1 MKVTLINW
9 WMIWR
14 RMVLTISTT
23 KLFLAEILDVDY
35 NFHRWTSKPT
45 ENYSVSSKR
54 NLQATWT
61 THNNEKS
68 AVQEVYDEFGIRV
81 YPIVTVVDIIEAIED
96 GTIDG
101 KEHLEA
107 MKKYRET
114 YGI

>member
-1 MKVTLINW
+1 MEKG
-9 WMIWR
+9 
-14 RMVLTISTT
+14 
-23 KLFLAEILDVDY
+23 KG
-35 NFHRWTSKPT
+35 
-45 ENYSVSSKR
+45 
-54 NLQATWT
+54 
-61 THNNEKS
+61 EKS

-101 KEHLEA
+101 NEHLEA